1 MVVNKTAVA
10 LAAVIVI
17 ICVAGT
23 LTTFGIGDLLDDE
36 EEFPTYEVSG
46 HTSDGSAITG
56 MATCRDTGESGS
68 RPVLEFEYSLASASD
83 DPFTL
88 RSYLFLEFEYSL
100 ASASDDPF
108 TLRSYLFLDTD
119 RLPIDSMFTNAG
131 RSETSGV
138 PTTMWVD
145 STGEYTYHIDSEGNV
160 LAVDIRVDG
169 LTATAVQATP

>member
-88 RSYLFLEFEYSL
+88 RSYLFL
-100 ASASDDPF
+100 
-108 TLRSYLFLDTD
+108 DTD

-131 RSETSGV
+131 GSETSGV